1 MMEKYLKE
9 LRNKHLKKRKQKNPD
24 RSIATWTQDDIFIDK
39 SIGKSI
45 TIILRTVGCKYAYDT
60 GGCTMCS
67 YLMDSSPIKIT
78 SENIINQFNG
88 VLDKYKEEL
97 KNNSK
102 NYSIKLFTSGSFLDE
117 FEVPKEAMEHIFK
130 TLGELNV
137 KEVAIESRPE
147 YITNETMELIRKHI
161 NNDINVEIGVGIETA
176 NEEIRNISIHKGI
189 SNKDIE
195 NALTTANKYN
205 VGIKAYLLI
214 KPPFITEKQAIED
227 SINSANKYIEMG
239 VSRISFCPSSIHKGS
254 LVELLW
260 KRNQYRPPFLWT
272 IIEILK
278 EVKSKNPDKLI
289 MCDTSGIPSN
299 RGAHNKVN
307 CDCNYK
313 IKEALGDYTIT
324 QDLSLIENIDCECK
338 TYWTEFIKYEEKNI
352 VPLGDYE

>member
-1 MMEKYLKE
+1 MEKYLKE
-9 LRNKHLKKRKQKNPD
+9 LRNRHLKKRKEKNPD
-24 RSIATWTQDDIFIDK
+24 RPIATWVQDDIFRDK
-39 SIGKSI
+39 TNGKSI

-97 KNNSK
+97 ENNSK

-117 FEVPKEAMEHIFK
+117 FEVPNDAMEHIFK
-130 TLGELNV
+130 TIGELNV

-195 NALTTANKYN
+195 DAITTANKYA

-214 KPPFITEKQAIED
+214 KPPFITEKQAMED

-260 KRNQYRPPFLWT
+260 KKNQYRPPFLWT
-272 IIEILK
+272 VIEILK

-299 RGAHNKVN
+299 RGAHNKID
-307 CDCNYK
+307 CECNYK
-313 IKEALGDYTIT
+313 IKEALGDYTLT

-338 TYWTEFIKYEEKNI
+338 TYWAEFMKYEEKNI
-352 VPLGDYE
+352 VPLGDYER